1 MDLEGIT
8 ESEISQEKTN
18 TRWFHLYVESK
29 VTELMETKNRL
40 PEAGVGLWGM
50 RSKAHS
56 FGCVMSEFWG
66 CSAQRGDRRSLCY
79 GV

>member
-8 ESEISQEKTN
+8 VSEISQEKTN

-40 PEAGVGLWGM
+40 PEAGVGREDKELLFHGYIF
-50 RSKAHS
+50 KI
-56 FGCVMSEFWG
+56 
-66 CSAQRGDRRSLCY
+66 
-79 GV
+79 